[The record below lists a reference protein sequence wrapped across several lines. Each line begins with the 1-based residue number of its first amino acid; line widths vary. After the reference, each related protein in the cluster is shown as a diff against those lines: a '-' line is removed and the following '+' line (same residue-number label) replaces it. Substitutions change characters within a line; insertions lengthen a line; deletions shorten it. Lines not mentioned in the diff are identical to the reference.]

1 MISFVNDYQEGCI
14 PEILDKL
21 QRYNYCANP
30 GYGVDAI
37 CENAKALIKQAIS
50 SPKAEIHFI
59 SGGTLTNK
67 IVINAFLK
75 SYEGVICVDT
85 AHIATHETGA
95 IEHGGR
101 KALTV
106 KNHNGKILP
115 SQIESL
121 VNEHIGGS
129 LREHTVK
136 PGMVYVSQST
146 ELGTVYTLN
155 ELQQISAVCKRHGLL
170 FFIDGARMLT
180 SLYAK
185 NNDCTLANM
194 NALCDVM
201 YIGGTKAGALLGEAL
216 IINNDSLKSDFRYI
230 LKQNGALMA
239 KGFLMGIQ
247 FEGLFENN
255 NYVKYCKS
263 AIQKADT
270 IRDAL
275 RKKGVAL
282 EIESCDTQT
291 FAIFTKE
298 QYKQLETV
306 FDFGGATLKDGFA
319 YARICTSWATSE
331 NSVNALITAIE
342 KL

>member
-14 PEILDKL
+14 PEILEKL
-21 QRYNYCANP
+21 QKYNYCANP
-30 GYGVDAI
+30 GYGVDCI
-37 CENAKALIKQAIS
+37 CENAKKLIKQVVNA
-50 SPKAEIHFI
+50 PDADVHFI
-59 SGGTLTNK
+59 TGGTLTNK

-101 KALTV
+101 KVLTV
-106 KNHNGKILP
+106 KNNNGKILP
-115 SQIESL
+115 SQIESM
-121 VNEHIGGS
+121 VNEHIGGH

-136 PGMVYVSQST
+136 PGMVYISQST
-146 ELGTVYTLN
+146 ELGTLYCLS
-155 ELQQISAVCKRHGLL
+155 ELKEISAVCKKHGLL

-180 SLYAK
+180 SLFAK
-185 NNDCTLANM
+185 DNDCTLANM

-216 IINNDSLKSDFRYI
+216 IINNSLLKKDFRYI

-247 FEGLFENN
+247 FEGLFEND
-255 NYVKYCKS
+255 NYQKYCKS
-263 AIQKADT
+263 AIEKADK
-270 IRDAL
+270 IRMAL
-275 RKKGVAL
+275 KNKGIKL
-282 EIESCDTQT
+282 EIDSCDTQT

-298 QYKQLETV
+298 QYQELQAH
-306 FDFGGATLKDGFA
+306 FDFGGATFKEGLA
-319 YARICTSWATSE
+319 YARICTSWATTE
-331 NSVNALITAIE
+331 DSVNALVTAIE